1 MALAIRLVAFDVPEP
16 EELGIPE
23 SVTKLT
29 ELNHGLVLVTGPAGS
44 GKSTTLA
51 SLVERINTT
60 REMHIITLEDPIEYM
75 HRHARSIVNQREI
88 GLDADSYADALRSAL
103 REDPDVIM
111 VGEMRDLDTVSIAV
125 TAAETGHLVFSTL
138 HTIGAASTVDR
149 MIDIFPSYQQQ
160 QIRIQL
166 AGVLEAVISQQLIP
180 RADGSGRIA
189 AFEVMRTN
197 SAVRNMIRESKSWQ
211 LNSVIQTGRLSGMV
225 TMDDSILQ
233 LYHSRMIDRNHA
245 IQFAADPDAM
255 QKRIDSG
262 SGF

>member
-1 MALAIRLVAFDVPEP
+1 VRHISQE
-16 EELGIPE
+16 G
-23 SVTKLT
+23 
-29 ELNHGLVLVTGPAGS
+29 GL
-44 GKSTTLA
+44 
-51 SLVERINTT
+51 
-60 REMHIITLEDPIEYM
+60 
-75 HRHARSIVNQREI
+75 
-88 GLDADSYADALRSAL
+88 
-103 REDPDVIM
+103 
-111 VGEMRDLDTVSIAV
+111 
-125 TAAETGHLVFSTL
+125 
-138 HTIGAASTVDR
+138 
-149 MIDIFPSYQQQ
+149 
-160 QIRIQL
+160 QL